1 MKYLK
6 WKIRI
11 EVFLEKIWDK
21 DTTSVKSRRE
31 LGDEI
36 NIDIEK
42 EIDNKV
48 IQYIKNN
55 FSFTVIKEDNSD
67 LRNILL
73 IL

>member
-42 EIDNKV
+42 EIENKV

>member
-21 DTTSVKSRRE
+21 DTTSVKSCRE

-42 EIDNKV
+42 EIENKV